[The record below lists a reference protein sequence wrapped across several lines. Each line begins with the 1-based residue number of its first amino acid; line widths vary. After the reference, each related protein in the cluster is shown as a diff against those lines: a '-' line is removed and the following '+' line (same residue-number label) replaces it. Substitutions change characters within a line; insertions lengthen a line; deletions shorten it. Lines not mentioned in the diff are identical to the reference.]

1 MKRLFSLSVCL
12 MIAILSLAHDFEVDG
27 IYYNITSSSV
37 PLTVEVTCKGTGAK
51 EYVDEY
57 TDAVSIPESVNYNGK
72 TYSVTSI
79 GKNALGSCGNLTSV
93 TIPNSVT
100 SIGDFAFRSCS
111 NLTSVTI
118 PNSVTSI
125 GGAAF
130 NACFGLTSLTIGSG
144 VKSIGDNAFFDCP
157 NLTSIKVAEDNKAF
171 DSRENC
177 NALIE
182 TASNTLIRGG
192 NTSFIPNGVQKIGYA
207 AFAGCKELSSLSI
220 PSSVTSIGESAFI
233 YCTGLTSISIPNSV
247 TSIGSSAFSG
257 CSGLTSVTI
266 PNSVTSIGSSA
277 FSGCSGLT
285 SVTIPNS
292 VMTIGDHAFSS
303 CSGITQFISEAT
315 VPPTCDWYA
324 MEGINYTACTLTV
337 PVGSLSA
344 YQAADEWKRFTN
356 IVEAGGADEGETET
370 YIFSYYNRFYRYAT
384 VTVKTNGND
393 VSITNLLHL
402 GTTVTGVYNEA
413 AKTITIPA
421 GQQVYS
427 SSTRKAFLYTYTV
440 DESNQRV
447 IDKTSPIVFSISE
460 GKTYNT
466 FKSDQDFIVL
476 YEDDAIYG
484 TYTNIGFRNY
494 QNAVMTCDVLA
505 YNNKEQVVRTEEYP
519 VYVERVEEGKYLIRN
534 FDQRARLY
542 LYTDRE
548 TSSCS
553 TPFGDYP
560 AIWNSSHQNY
570 YYPATFEWYEYA
582 QQFAGAPSWAL
593 SGEVSDKSIK
603 LNGYVGY
610 LLDNRENGKVAEDDR
625 KIYIYGSNVYSNM
638 TISLTNPDMRFQF
651 PHATH
656 EVTTEENLLM
666 TKDNFDNAYQAGWM
680 WSGNEL
686 DDQQVGVITNKTSTI
701 EPFTDNTIS
710 KTTFAGLNIKNDGNG
725 TKNIYMRV
733 KGIDG
738 LKFYVTSNGSDERT
752 AIVTATPDEGEAVT
766 VNLPSGGSGAMKLID
781 GLDASKT
788 YTIEFYTSEKDMT
801 LFAVQL
807 LKTATGIKAI
817 DNGKL
822 TMENE
827 AGVWYTLDGR
837 KLSNKPTQK
846 GVYIVRSAEGRL
858 QGKNGKK
865 VAIK

>member
-1 MKRLFSLSVCL
+1 M
-12 MIAILSLAHDFEVDG
+12 
-27 IYYNITSSSV
+27 
-37 PLTVEVTCKGTGAK
+37 
-51 EYVDEY
+51 
-57 TDAVSIPESVNYNGK
+57 
-72 TYSVTSI
+72 
-79 GKNALGSCGNLTSV
+79 
-93 TIPNSVT
+93 
-100 SIGDFAFRSCS
+100 
-111 NLTSVTI
+111 
-118 PNSVTSI
+118 
-125 GGAAF
+125 
-130 NACFGLTSLTIGSG
+130 
-144 VKSIGDNAFFDCP
+144 
-157 NLTSIKVAEDNKAF
+157 
-171 DSRENC
+171 
-177 NALIE
+177 
-182 TASNTLIRGG
+182 
-192 NTSFIPNGVQKIGYA
+192 
-207 AFAGCKELSSLSI
+207 
-220 PSSVTSIGESAFI
+220 
-233 YCTGLTSISIPNSV
+233 
-247 TSIGSSAFSG
+247 TSIGSSAFYG

-266 PNSVTSIGSSA
+266 GNSVTSIGSGA
-277 FSGCSGLT
+277 FSNCSGLKQLVSQAST
-285 SVTIPNS
+285 PPVC
-292 VMTIGDHAFSS
+292 GY
-303 CSGITQFISEAT
+303 EALS
-315 VPPTCDWYA
+315 D
-324 MEGINYTACTLTV
+324 IDYTACTLTV
-337 PVGSLSA
+337 PSGSKSA
-344 YQAADEWKRFTN
+344 YQTADEWKNFQN
-356 IVEAGGADEGETET
+356 IVEDGASDTGVTET
-370 YIFSYYNRFYRYAT
+370 YIHSYHNRFYRYAT
-384 VTVKTNGND
+384 ITVKTNGND

-440 DESNQRV
+440 DESNQPV

-476 YEDDAIYG
+476 FEDDAIYG
-484 TYTNIGFRNY
+484 NYTNIGFRNY

-560 AIWNSSHQNY
+560 AIWYSTHQNY
-570 YYPATFEWYEYA
+570 YYPAAFEWYESV
-582 QQFAGAPSWAL
+582 QEFREAPSWAL

-625 KIYIYGSNVYSNM
+625 KIYLYGSNVYSNM
-638 TISLTNPDMRFQF
+638 TITLTNPDMRFQF

-666 TKDNFDNAYQAGWM
+666 TKDKFDNAYQAGWM

-752 AIVTATPDEGEAVT
+752 AIVTTTPDEGEAVT

-788 YTIEFYTSEKDMT
+788 YTIEFYTTEKDMT
-801 LFAVQL
+801 LYAVQL
-807 LKTATGIKAI
+807 LKKTTGINTI
-817 DNGKL
+817 DDAGMSIDK
-822 TMENE
+822 E
-827 AGVWYTLDGR
+827 ADIYYTIDGR
-837 KLSNKPTQK
+837 KLNVKPTK
-846 GVYIVRSAEGRL
+846 SGVYIN
-858 QGKNGKK
+858 KGKK
-865 VAIK
+865 MVVK

>member
-100 SIGDFAFRSCS
+100 SIGHRAFAECS
-111 NLTSVTI
+111 GLTSINI
-118 PNSVTSI
+118 PNSVT
-125 GGAAF
+125 
-130 NACFGLTSLTIGSG
+130 TIGDEAFSG
-144 VKSIGDNAFFDCP
+144 CS
-157 NLTSIKVAEDNKAF
+157 
-171 DSRENC
+171 
-177 NALIE
+177 
-182 TASNTLIRGG
+182 
-192 NTSFIPNGVQKIGYA
+192 
-207 AFAGCKELSSLSI
+207 
-220 PSSVTSIGESAFI
+220 
-233 YCTGLTSISIPNSV
+233 GLTSISIPNSV
-247 TSIGSSAFSG
+247 TSIRTEAFSD
-257 CSGLTSVTI
+257 CNGLTQIESKATTPPVCE
-266 PNSVTSIGSSA
+266 SYA
-277 FSGCSGLT
+277 L
-285 SVTIPNS
+285 
-292 VMTIGDHAFSS
+292 
-303 CSGITQFISEAT
+303 SGI
-315 VPPTCDWYA
+315 D
-324 MEGINYTACTLTV
+324 YTACTLTV
-337 PVGSLSA
+337 PSGSKSA
-344 YQAADEWKRFTN
+344 YQPADEWKNFQN
-356 IVEAGGADEGETET
+356 IVEDGASDTGVTET
-370 YIFSYYNRFYRYAT
+370 YIHSYHNRFYRYAT

-484 TYTNIGFRNY
+484 NYTNIGFRNY

-603 LNGYVGY
+603 LNGYIGY

-638 TISLTNPDMRFQF
+638 TITLTNPDMRFQF

-710 KTTFAGLNIKNDGNG
+710 KTTFTGLNIKNDGNG
-725 TKNIYMRV
+725 MKNIYMRV

-807 LKTATGIKAI
+807 LKTATGINAI
-817 DNGKL
+817 DNSLFLDGSSGKAER
-822 TMENE
+822 TTDKKT
-827 AGVWYTLDGR
+827 GDWYTLDGR
-837 KLSNKPTQK
+837 KLSGKPAQK
-846 GVYIVRSAEGRL
+846 GVYIA
-858 QGKNGKK
+858 NGKK
-865 VAIK
+865 VAVK